1 MGYLLLSCCCCSIR
15 QRWQMPKSSWQSAH
29 LLNKH
34 SVIFY
39 VHLWSYIYF
48 VVRCNQWK
56 DRNESDKLR
65 DWFDGTQF
73 LEEYKEWVS
82 NEEYDLSICLLI
94 NIDWWQTYKRT
105 VYSLGGMYAAV
116 LNLPRD
122 VRQKMDNIF
131 TLGNDFNYF
140 QLSIIFTLFTI
151 IQFLWIKEPALVVP
165 PVNQLV
171 LAAAVIL
178 FIAGSKIK

>member
-15 QRWQMPKSSWQSAH
+15 QRWQMPKSSWQSVH

-56 DRNESDKLR
+56 DRDESDKLR

-82 NEEYDLSICLLI
+82 SEEYDLSICLVI
-94 NIDWWQTYKRT
+94 NIDWWQKFKRT
-105 VYSLGGMYAAV
+105 VHSLGGIYAAV
-116 LNLPRD
+116 LNLPRAI
-122 VRQKMDNIF
+122 RQKLENIF
-131 TLGNDFNYF
+131 TLGEFRTSLQGLPLAYHITKKSCPHARLQECCHYSHGQAF
-140 QLSIIFTLFTI
+140 MLIVE
-151 IQFLWIKEPALVVP
+151 FLWT
-165 PVNQLV
+165 
-171 LAAAVIL
+171 
-178 FIAGSKIK
+178 S